1 MGNSYCCIS
10 QAKEEK
16 FILDS
21 EFAVNTDKLFDK
33 INEKAAKNKI
43 NIKKNIKKTNNC
55 LKTLS
60 SITSRNE
67 DYSEF
72 NNPLPEI
79 VVIKKKKKFCDNC

>member
-10 QAKEEK
+10 QEKEEK

-21 EFAVNTDKLFDK
+21 EFAINTEELHER
-33 INEKAAKNKI
+33 INEKEAKNKV
-43 NIKKNIKKTNNC
+43 NIKKDIKKANKS
-55 LKTLS
+55 LKTIS

-79 VVIKKKKKFCDNC
+79 VIIKRKKNFGTKY

>member
-10 QAKEEK
+10 QEKEEK

-21 EFAVNTDKLFDK
+21 EFAVNTEELYEK

-43 NIKKNIKKTNNC
+43 NIIKNIKKANKS
-55 LKTLS
+55 LKTISL
-60 SITSRNE
+60 ITSKNE

-79 VVIKKKKKFCDNC
+79 VIIKKKKKFYDKY

>member
-10 QAKEEK
+10 QEKEEK

-21 EFAVNTDKLFDK
+21 EFAVNTEELYEK

-43 NIKKNIKKTNNC
+43 NIIKNIKKANKS
-55 LKTLS
+55 LKTISL
-60 SITSRNE
+60 ITSKNE

-79 VVIKKKKKFCDNC
+79 VIIKKKEKIL

>member
-10 QAKEEK
+10 QEKEEK

-21 EFAVNTDKLFDK
+21 EYA
-33 INEKAAKNKI
+33 INSEELYEQINQKETKNEI
-43 NIKKNIKKTNNC
+43 NIKKDIKKANKS
-55 LKTLS
+55 LKTIS

-72 NNPLPEI
+72 NNPLPEF
-79 VVIKKKKKFCDNC
+79 VIIKRKKKFCDNY

>member
-10 QAKEEK
+10 QEKEEK

-21 EFAVNTDKLFDK
+21 EFAINTEELYER
-33 INEKAAKNKI
+33 IHEKEAKNKVY
-43 NIKKNIKKTNNC
+43 IKKDIKKANKS
-55 LKTLS
+55 LKTIS

-72 NNPLPEI
+72 NNPLPEF
-79 VVIKKKKKFCDNC
+79 VIIKRKKKFCDNY